1 MINREPL
8 QRAIDGATTPVYPTS
23 FSDISAGFKQ
33 RYGARG
39 WTSQLAQFISGSS
52 DKKSHEYK
60 AALRNVQR
68 YEKGTHSPDRARAN
82 VKQALASAGKTLD
95 PIRRELPGGKGL
107 TLTITFTA
115 PEDKGHAQR
124 ERSFTVTMDAT
135 TAAEFV
141 AAPDYDFLFD
151 EWFDGG
157 ADAYGDDGDYEA
169 ENVQVSAA

>member
-1 MINREPL
+1 MIDKAPL
-8 QRAIDGATTPVYPTS
+8 QRAIDGATVPVYPSS
-23 FSDISAGFKQ
+23 FTDVAQGFKEKF
-33 RYGARG
+33 GARG
-39 WTSQLAQFISGSS
+39 WTSQLAQIVSGTS
-52 DKKSHEYK
+52 DKKSNKYK

-68 YEKGTHSPDRARAN
+68 YEKGTYNPDRARAN
-82 VKQALASAGKTLD
+82 VKEALTAAGKTLD
-95 PIRRELPGGKGL
+95 PIRRELPGGQGL
-107 TLTITFTA
+107 TLTVTFTA

-141 AAPDYDFLFD
+141 AAPDYDYLFD

-157 ADAYGDDGDYEA
+157 AEAYGDDGDYEA